1 MMRVDLEVKSACIS
15 LGNLAGDQMVDGGGA
30 SRSHEGLLMHD
41 PRGCEVVLS
50 LSVIEH
56 SKKAKEVVP
65 PVNRT
70 QV

>member
-1 MMRVDLEVKSACIS
+1 MTRVDLEVKSACIS
-15 LGNLAGDQMVDGGGA
+15 LGTLAEDQIVDRGAA
-30 SRSHEGLLMHD
+30 SRSDQGLHD
-41 PRGCEVVLS
+41 PRGCEVLLS